1 MSSLIGRNLGQYEV
15 RDVIGHGGMASV
27 YLGYRADVDRT
38 VAIKVLPPHPGLSD
52 EAKQRFQLEARTIAK
67 LQHPHI
73 LPLYDYGATEDGVL
87 YLVMPYV
94 RGGSLDRIV
103 RDGKLPLEKIVR
115 LVREISGALDYAH
128 RQGVIHRDIKPAN
141 ILLDGEGNALLA
153 DFGIVKLT
161 GGDSRLTGTSVVGT
175 PAYMSPE
182 QAQGFDLTT
191 RADLYS
197 FGIVIWELLTG
208 QLPFTSDSVM
218 NLMLKHI
225 TDPVPDISSMKASLP
240 YELDAVMHKLLAK
253 NPGDRYVNGSAFNEA
268 FQRVIATASATDI
281 PRDETAHFDTP
292 LPDRRT
298 PSPSTP
304 SRSTPAQPL
313 QIKLSGDRA
322 PITVPIDPTDPNRP
336 GTIVIQSQPSQNNM
350 LLFAL
355 VGVVALIAVAALVI
369 VLTGGNNRQPVQ
381 PEPTLQPTA
390 QQAATVAPTLIAR
403 VETGPTFGRAS
414 FSNSGD
420 ELSGDSFNLRVQ
432 DFERAPNGKNYIAS
446 LVNTASG
453 ERLVL
458 GRVTVDAVGD
468 GALSYIDAE
477 GRFLPSLFNAVEI
490 TLEDSVD
497 SATFTDVR
505 YHSIL
510 PVAINDMI
518 REVFI
523 ESENGFRNRSLLETA
538 MFDARFAQQHA
549 GLAAASDT
557 LDARRVH
564 NEHTLN
570 ILLGGKQDFNGSDPS
585 GNVGE
590 NPGTQIGLLPML
602 DQIETVIASV
612 TNSPDT
618 PSRVRTEAE
627 LVRVCINNV
636 RDWAGEVITFEQS
649 MLLAETKE
657 ASDPD
662 AEQSTIFADR
672 LLAGFDG
679 NENGT
684 VEPFEGE
691 CGLNQIETFG
701 LVMASFDLQ
710 EFPDSAGE

>member
-1 MSSLIGRNLGQYEV
+1 MSSLIGHNLGQYEV

-38 VAIKVLPPHPGLSD
+38 VAIKVLPPHPGLSE

-103 RDGKLPLEKIVR
+103 RDGNLPLEKIAR
-115 LVREISGALDYAH
+115 LVRDISGALDYAH

-182 QAQGFDLTT
+182 QAQGFDITT

-197 FGIVIWELLTG
+197 FGIVVWELLTG
-208 QLPFTSDSVM
+208 QLPFSSDSVM

-225 TDPVPDISSMKASLP
+225 TDPVPDITSVKSSLP
-240 YELDAVMHKLLAK
+240 YELDAVMQKLLAK
-253 NPGDRYVNGSAFNEA
+253 NPGDRYVNGAAFNEA
-268 FQRVIATASATDI
+268 FQRAAAETSTPDVT
-281 PRDETAHFDTP
+281 RDETAHFDTP

-304 SRSTPAQPL
+304 SRTTPAQPL

-336 GTIVIQSQPSQNNM
+336 GTIVIQSPPPQNNL
-350 LLFAL
+350 LLFGI

-369 VLTGGNNRQPVQ
+369 VLTGSDDRRAD
-381 PEPTLQPTA
+381 PTPQPTA
-390 QQAATVAPTLIAR
+390 QQVDATLQPTVIAR
-403 VETGPTFGRAS
+403 IETGPIFGRAS
-414 FSNSGD
+414 FSSSGED
-420 ELSGDSFNLRVQ
+420 LSGDSFNLRVQ
-432 DFERAPNGKNYIAS
+432 DFQTAPSGKSYIAS
-446 LVNTASG
+446 LINTDSG

-477 GRFLPSLFNAVEI
+477 GRFLPSLFNAIEI
-490 TLEDSVD
+490 TVEDSVD
-497 SATFTDVR
+497 AATFTDVR
-505 YHSIL
+505 YRSVL

-518 REVFI
+518 REIFI
-523 ESENGFRNRSLLETA
+523 GSENGFRNRSLLATA
-538 MFDARFAQQHA
+538 MLDANFAQQHA
-549 GLAAASDT
+549 GLAAASTT

-570 ILLGGKQDFNGSDPS
+570 ILLGGEQDFDASGSGS
-585 GNVGE
+585 

-602 DQIETVIASV
+602 DRIETVMTSV
-612 TNSPDT
+612 TNRADT
-618 PSRVRTEAE
+618 PTRVRTEAE
-627 LVRVCINNV
+627 LVRVCLTNV
-636 RDWAGEVITFEQS
+636 RNWAGEVINFEQS
-649 MLLAETKE
+649 MLLAEDFDASE
-657 ASDPD
+657 AD
-662 AEQSTIFADR
+662 ARESTVYADR
-672 LLAGFDG
+672 LRNGFDG

-691 CGLNQIETFG
+691 CGLNQIEIFG

-710 EFPDSAGE
+710 EFTDDTGE

>member
-1 MSSLIGRNLGQYEV
+1 MSSLIGRNLGPYEV

-38 VAIKVLPPHPGLSD
+38 VAIKVLPPHPGLS
-52 EAKQRFQLEARTIAK
+52 EESKQRFQLEARTIAK

-73 LPLYDYGATEDGVL
+73 LPLYDYGATEDSVL

-94 RGGSLDRIV
+94 RGGSLDRII
-103 RDGKLPLEKIVR
+103 RDGHLPLEKIAR

-208 QLPFTSDSVM
+208 QLPFSSDSVM

-225 TDPVPDISSMKASLP
+225 TEPVPDISSVKSSIPLEMN
-240 YELDAVMHKLLAK
+240 AVMHKLLAK
-253 NPGDRYVNGSAFNEA
+253 NPGDRYVNGAAFNEA
-268 FQRVIATASATDI
+268 FHRTIANASAADI
-281 PRDETAHFDTP
+281 MPDETAHFDTP
-292 LPDRRT
+292 VPDRRT
-298 PSPSTP
+298 PSSSTP
-304 SRSTPAQPL
+304 SRTTPAQPL

-336 GTIVIQSQPSQNNM
+336 GTIVIQSPPPQANM
-350 LLFAL
+350 LLFAF

-369 VLTGGNNRQPVQ
+369 VLSGGNNRQPD
-381 PEPTLQPTA
+381 PTLQPTA
-390 QQAATVAPTLIAR
+390 QRAATAAPTLIAR
-403 VETGPTFGRAS
+403 IETGPTFGRAS
-414 FSNSGD
+414 FSNSTD

-432 DFERAPNGKNYIAS
+432 DFQPAPSGKNYVAS

-490 TLEDSVD
+490 TVEDSVD
-497 SATFTDVR
+497 AANFSEVR
-505 YHSIL
+505 YHSVL
-510 PVAINDMI
+510 PISINDMI

-523 ESENGFRNRSLLETA
+523 ESENGFRGRGLLETA
-538 MFDARFAQQHA
+538 MSDARFAQQHA
-549 GLAAASDT
+549 GLAADSDT

-564 NEHTLN
+564 TEHTLN
-570 ILLGGKQDFNGSDPS
+570 ILLGGRQDFNGSDRN
-585 GNVGE
+585 GVGE

-602 DQIETVIASV
+602 DQLETAIASV
-612 TNSPDT
+612 TNRSDT

-627 LVRVCINNV
+627 LVRVCIKNV
-636 RDWAGEVITFEQS
+636 RDWAGEVINFEQS
-649 MLLAETKE
+649 MLLAESKE

-672 LLAGFDG
+672 LLAGVDG

-691 CGLNQIETFG
+691 CGLNQIKTFG

-710 EFPDSAGE
+710 EFTDSSGE

>member
-38 VAIKVLPPHPGLSD
+38 VAIKVLPPHPGLN
-52 EAKQRFQLEARTIAK
+52 EETKQRFQLEARTIAK

-73 LPLYDYGATEDGVL
+73 LPLYDYGATEDSIL

-103 RDGKLPLEKIVR
+103 RDGQLPLEKVAR

-197 FGIVIWELLTG
+197 FGIVIWELVTG
-208 QLPFTSDSVM
+208 QLPFSSDSVM

-225 TDPVPDISSMKASLP
+225 TDPLPDIDSMKSGLP
-240 YELDAVMHKLLAK
+240 SELNGVMQKLLAK
-253 NPGDRYVNGSAFNEA
+253 NPADRYVNGAAFNEA
-268 FQRVIATASATDI
+268 FHRAITNANTASM
-281 PRDETAHFDTP
+281 PQDETAHFDTP

-298 PSPSTP
+298 PSPPTP
-304 SRSTPAQPL
+304 STPAQPL

-322 PITVPIDPTDPNRP
+322 PITVPIDPSDPNRP
-336 GTIVIQSQPSQNNM
+336 GTIVIQSSSSQNNM
-350 LLFAL
+350 LLFAF

-369 VLTGGNNRQPVQ
+369 VLTGGNNQQPIQ
-381 PEPTLQPTA
+381 AGPTQQTTP
-390 QQAATVAPTLIAR
+390 QQASTLAPTLIAR
-403 VETGPTFGRAS
+403 IETGPTFGRAS

-432 DFERAPNGKNYIAS
+432 DFAPAPSGTTYIAS
-446 LVNTASG
+446 LVNTASS

-468 GALSYIDAE
+468 GALSYIDSE
-477 GRFLPSLFNAVEI
+477 GRFLPALFNAVEV
-490 TLEDSVD
+490 TLEGSVD
-497 SATFTDVR
+497 ASTFADVR

-510 PVAINDMI
+510 PIAINDMI

-523 ESENGFRNRSLLETA
+523 ESENGFRDRGLLETA

-549 GLAAASDT
+549 GLAANSAT

-585 GNVGE
+585 GVGE

-602 DQIETVIASV
+602 DQMETVITSV

-636 RDWAGEVITFEQS
+636 RAWAGEVINFEQS
-649 MLLAETKE
+649 MLLAESKE

-672 LLAGFDG
+672 LLAGFDS

-710 EFPDSAGE
+710 EFADGTGE

>member
-1 MSSLIGRNLGQYEV
+1 VSSLIGRNLGQYEV

-38 VAIKVLPPHPGLSD
+38 VAIKVLPPHPGLNE
-52 EAKQRFQLEARTIAK
+52 EAKQRFQLEARTIAN

-103 RDGKLPLEKIVR
+103 RDGNLPLEKIMR

-208 QLPFTSDSVM
+208 QLPFSSDSVM

-225 TDPVPDISSMKASLP
+225 TDPVPDITSVKPSLP
-240 YELDAVMHKLLAK
+240 DELNAVMQKLLAK
-253 NPGDRYVNGSAFNEA
+253 NAGDRYVNGAAFNEA
-268 FQRVIATASATDI
+268 FHRAAAATRSSDI
-281 PRDETAHFDTP
+281 TQGETAHFDTP

-298 PSPSTP
+298 PPPSTP

-313 QIKLSGDRA
+313 HIKLSGDRA

-336 GTIVIQSQPSQNNM
+336 GTIVIQSPPSQNNL
-350 LLFAL
+350 LLFGI

-369 VLTGGNNRQPVQ
+369 VLTGGNNRQPD
-381 PEPTLQPTA
+381 PTPQPTA
-390 QQAATVAPTLIAR
+390 QQAATLAPTLIAR
-403 VETGPTFGRAS
+403 IETGPTFGRAS

-432 DFERAPNGKNYIAS
+432 DFAPAPTGKSYIAS
-446 LVNTASG
+446 LVNTASR
-453 ERLVL
+453 ERLTL

-468 GALSYIDAE
+468 GALSYIDTE
-477 GRFLPSLFNAVEI
+477 GRFLPALFNAVEI
-490 TLEDSVD
+490 TLEDSAD
-497 SATFTDVR
+497 SATFEDVR
-505 YHSIL
+505 YHSVL

-518 REVFI
+518 HEVFI
-523 ESENGFRNRSLLETA
+523 ESENGFRNRGLLETA

-549 GLAAASDT
+549 GLAAASET

-570 ILLGGKQDFNGSDPS
+570 ILLGGRQDFDGSDEN
-585 GNVGE
+585 GVGE

-602 DQIETVIASV
+602 DQIETVIAAV
-612 TNSPDT
+612 TNRSDT

-636 RDWAGEVITFEQS
+636 RDWAGEVINFEQS